1 MLTSQQVLFIL
12 KFVSQY
18 SGVFMLDR
26 FNYFSNEVFTIVK
39 NWQKIASQVMR
50 DFGLN
55 SSQLIYMLAL
65 YDNENLN
72 SSELVKISGKDKSD
86 VSRNLN
92 QMIKSGIVEKK
103 SNNKNNYGGCF
114 YLTEKGRF
122 MGSQISEKTISYME
136 LANKNISK
144 EKKKI
149 FYEVLDTLSENIGK
163 LLIEENN
170 CK

>member
-1 MLTSQQVLFIL
+1 
-12 KFVSQY
+12 
-18 SGVFMLDR
+18 
-26 FNYFSNEVFTIVK
+26 
-39 NWQKIASQVMR
+39 
-50 DFGLN
+50 
-55 SSQLIYMLAL
+55 
-65 YDNENLN
+65 
-72 SSELVKISGKDKSD
+72 
-86 VSRNLN
+86 
-92 QMIKSGIVEKK
+92 
-103 SNNKNNYGGCF
+103 
-114 YLTEKGRF
+114 